1 MAFKPFNW
9 ICPYCDRAQTVT
21 EDRYSLDEN
30 DVYNGTSTLG
40 ILRLRAKSIVC
51 ANQECRQLW
60 LQLSLHKRNR
70 DGYGHTSCGKEIQN
84 WQVLPD
90 SAAKVQPAF
99 ITKALVADYSEACR
113 ILNLSPKASATLARR
128 CLQGMIRDFAGI
140 KKNTLFQEIESLSTA
155 VTKGNAPLGV
165 TAESVEAID
174 HVRKIGNIGA
184 HMEKDVNLIIEIE
197 PDEAEQLIGLIELLF
212 KEWYVARHDRE
223 RRLDALKA
231 TAKAKSV
238 AKKPKTKAAAQ
249 KTGGQEGKTSSKG
262 A

>member
-1 MAFKPFNW
+1 MDPFNW
-9 ICPYCDRAQTVT
+9 TCPYCDRDQVVSINNFSDSVDKISNARSVVGQFSVRTT
-21 EDRYSLDEN
+21 
-30 DVYNGTSTLG
+30 T
-40 ILRLRAKSIVC
+40 IVC
-51 ANQECRQLW
+51 ANHDCRMLTLNYALFRSHPNHSQHVVGEPINSWKL
-60 LQLSLHKRNR
+60 
-70 DGYGHTSCGKEIQN
+70 
-84 WQVLPD
+84 LPES
-90 SAAKVQPAF
+90 SAKPQPEY
-99 ITKALVADYSEACR
+99 ITKALRDDYSEACR
-113 ILNLSPKASATLARR
+113 IVSLSPKASATLARR

-140 KKNTLFQEIESLSTA
+140 KKNRLFQEIELLSTA

-249 KTGGQEGKTSSKG
+249 KT
-262 A
+262 

>member
-1 MAFKPFNW
+1 MAFEPFNW
-9 ICPYCDRAQTVT
+9 TCPYCNRAQTVT
-21 EDRYSLDEN
+21 GERYSYREMRLYN
-30 DVYNGTSTLG
+30 DGSNLG
-40 ILRLRAKSIVC
+40 VLFSGAKTIVC
-51 ANQECRQLW
+51 ANTSCQ
-60 LQLSLHKRNR
+60 QLSLRI
-70 DGYGHTSCGKEIQN
+70 SLLCGSEDTLGNMYAADEVQN
-84 WQVLPD
+84 WQLLPES
-90 SAAKVQPAF
+90 SAKPQPKY
-99 ITKALVADYSEACR
+99 ITKALRDDYSEACR
-113 ILNLSPKASATLARR
+113 IVSLSPKASATLARR

-140 KKNTLFQEIESLSTA
+140 KKNTLFQEIELLSTA

-231 TAKAKSV
+231 TAKAKSA

-249 KTGGQEGKTSSKG
+249 KT
-262 A
+262 